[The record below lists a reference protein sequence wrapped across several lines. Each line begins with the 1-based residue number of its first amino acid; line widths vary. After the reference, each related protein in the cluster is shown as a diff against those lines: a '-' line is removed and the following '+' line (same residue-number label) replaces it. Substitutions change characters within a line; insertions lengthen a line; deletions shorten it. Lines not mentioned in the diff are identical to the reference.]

1 MFFSF
6 LSRKTNLPKKLLKS
20 PTGMM
25 GVAVAINSDSEFSG
39 SYFNLCTLRPGKPA
53 GFIRLILNF

>member
-39 SYFNLCTLRPGKPA
+39 LYFNLCTLPSRNPPGS
-53 GFIRLILNF
+53 LD